1 MKETISKTLRNEPAD
16 KTKNRAKLYCSA
28 VSYDRIREWKEEV
41 PYEMHSDIAV
51 VFYLQE
57 DRDGCTVITP
67 ITNAIVEE
75 LGLKRQEIMRR
86 AWKNTV
92 SEKRAVM
99 MSLADM
105 LGEEEEEGMPKIYVL
120 SNEDMHLGAVT
131 MFYPGLLA
139 VIAKELGGDLCIL
152 PSSVHECLIMPM
164 KADTDI
170 GELKKIVRKVN
181 ETEVEKED
189 ILSYNVYR
197 FSRRSGRVEIDNF

>member
-1 MKETISKTLRNEPAD
+1 MKETTRKTAGNDTAGSP
-16 KTKNRAKLYCSA
+16 KNRAKLYCSA
-28 VSYDRIREWKEEV
+28 VSYDRIREMKEEI

-57 DRDGCTVITP
+57 NRDGSTVITP
-67 ITNAIVEE
+67 ITNALVEE
-75 LGLKRQEIMRR
+75 LGLKRQEIIRR
-86 AWKNTV
+86 AWSNTV
-92 SEKRAVM
+92 AEKRAVM

-139 VIAKELGGDLCIL
+139 VIAKELDGDLCIL

-164 KADTDI
+164 EADTDI
-170 GELKKIVRKVN
+170 GALKKIVKKVN
-181 ETEVEKED
+181 ETEVEEED